1 MLEQIQR
8 KDLQIAASVVFGT
21 LTISTIATG
30 LYLISTEYVDP
41 KHFLIGLTAGAL
53 SATTMATIAGCAIK
67 NGFFGQR
74 SNNNTQDEKTI
85 KNVENSYLL
94 NTIN

>member
-21 LTISTIATG
+21 LAISTIATG

-53 SATTMATIAGCAIK
+53 SATTMSTIACCYIK
-67 NGFFGQR
+67 NGFFSQK
-74 SNNNTQDEKTI
+74 SNNNTQNEKTI
-85 KNVENSYLL
+85 TNIENSYLL
-94 NTIN
+94 NAIN